1 MENFT
6 RGLESIKKKSDGNLE
21 LKITERASLV
31 VQWLRIYLAM
41 QGHQFDPWSR
51 KGWGPMR
58 VVRKLRD
65 GVVQLSPW
73 AETAEALAPRVTRS
87 KEKPREATT
96 IRRPHTATKTHHSQK
111 QNK

>member
-51 KGWGPMR
+51 KGRGPLR

-65 GVVQLSPW
+65 GAQMLPTQFSLHFCLDCSYPPK
-73 AETAEALAPRVTRS
+73 LPL
-87 KEKPREATT
+87 
-96 IRRPHTATKTHHSQK
+96 PHSFHLL
-111 QNK
+111 